1 MTEQRVGRTEQIS
14 PHYLALRRIL
24 WRHFNAEEPWVLEW
38 ILRGTSEFDLNT
50 LRVDGEI
57 FESGKKKLRIQKYLD
72 TCGRGLRP
80 KAPSTRITRFLRHRI
95 RKYPDS
101 SVHTLSDSLRIYF
114 FLLWRADLFFSRFA
128 VEFAGCVWTVA
139 VSGKKRLRIRKYPD
153 MCGRGL
159 LFFLYNWNLNIPH
172 GEI

>member
-1 MTEQRVGRTEQIS
+1 M
-14 PHYLALRRIL
+14 
-24 WRHFNAEEPWVLEW
+24 
-38 ILRGTSEFDLNT
+38 
-50 LRVDGEI
+50 DGEI

-114 FLLWRADLFFSRFA
+114 FLLWRADLFFFQIRCRIRRMRVDGS
-128 VEFAGCVWTVA
+128 
-139 VSGKKRLRIRKYPD
+139 RIRKEKVADSKISGYVWTGPSFLPIQLKFKYSARTD
-153 MCGRGL
+153 IRRRTNQMITSSPMRWEVARRGKFKL
-159 LFFLYNWNLNIPH
+159 QI
-172 GEI
+172 IRR